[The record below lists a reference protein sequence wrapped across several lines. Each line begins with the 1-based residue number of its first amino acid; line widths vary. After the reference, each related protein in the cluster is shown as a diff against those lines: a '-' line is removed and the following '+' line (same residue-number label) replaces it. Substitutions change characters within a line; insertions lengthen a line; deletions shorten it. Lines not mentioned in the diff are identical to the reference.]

1 MFGTIE
7 IFDLRADGQL
17 VYSSGN
23 APRAKASDS
32 SAPGDYLVVRRY
44 GPQFVP
50 RAQIC
55 VFILS
60 EFLLWHCAGFAW
72 HEAFSEISHR
82 DHQFLTGDDTNYS
95 LNFED

>member
-44 GPQFVP
+44 GPNSVP
-50 RAQIC
+50 RGQIC
-55 VFILS
+55 SFILD
-60 EFLLWHCAGFAW
+60 EFFLWHLSGFSW

-82 DHQFLTGDDTNYS
+82 DHLFITGQDTINQF
-95 LNFED
+95 